1 MRTMDVRIGRD
12 TLIALAAVAWADGEM
27 DPEEAAGIRAA
38 ARQLDLGANDLRA
51 VDETLGRPVQMED
64 VETVRM
70 SRLTRLF
77 TFAAASWIAHLAR
90 GVSAKEQ
97 AALDL
102 LGERLG
108 LSDVA
113 RERARTVG
121 LAVAKMSGDKPASY
135 DMQQL
140 RSRLSARLSEI
151 GNE

>member
-1 MRTMDVRIGRD
+1 MRAMNVKIGRD
-12 TLIALAAVAWADGEM
+12 TLIALAAVAWADGEL

-38 ARQLDLGANDLRA
+38 AQQLGFGADDLRA
-51 VDETLGRPVQMED
+51 VEETLGHPVQMEE

-77 TFAAASWIAHLAR
+77 TFAAASWIAHLDR

-97 AALDL
+97 AALDM

-108 LSDVA
+108 LSDLA
-113 RERARTVG
+113 RERARSVG
-121 LAVAKMSGDKPASY
+121 LAVAKTSGDRPASY
-135 DMQQL
+135 DLQQL
-140 RSRLSARLSEI
+140 KSRLSVGLSEI